1 MPDQLTSPVFFI
13 IAYSVFS
20 LFNKVAI
27 VVRSVV
33 GFARKKNAE
42 TSNCFDWER
51 FPCSNCLNAQES
63 VGDDAFLGHK
73 FKPVVEHF
81 QALKLVP
88 QRNRKNW
95 TQQNLQGSSETWLLF
110 RKAAENQKKPT
121 QTEETFMR
129 WKPRSAHYSLQYRRM
144 FSRKQVLSF
153 SSRRCRRF
161 FLISKVEADSVRRN
175 ERGGGQNVM
184 QQKPK
189 GLLSIYNNNL

>member
-1 MPDQLTSPVFFI
+1 M
-13 IAYSVFS
+13 
-20 LFNKVAI
+20 
-27 VVRSVV
+27 VRSVV

-51 FPCSNCLNAQES
+51 FLCSNCLNIQES
-63 VGDDAFLGHK
+63 VGDDVFLGHK

-110 RKAAENQKKPT
+110 RKAAKNQKKPT
-121 QTEETFMR
+121 QAEETFMR
-129 WKPRSAHYSLQYRRM
+129 WKLRSAHYSLQYRRM
-144 FSRKQVLSF
+144 FSESKCSLSPAAVGV
-153 SSRRCRRF
+153 F

-175 ERGGGQNVM
+175 ERGGGENVM
-184 QQKPK
+184 QQKSK